1 MNEEQELTGFTTGL
15 PESVG
20 QPLDISM
27 VETPFSEMNA
37 LRVIQTPTNP
47 EWIKMKNNLSY
58 ISGDTV
64 TRLLNKAF
72 LYRWSFEVVETRVVQ
87 SQAKKNETSTQG
99 SVVQVHGR
107 LTVPG
112 WGVREQW
119 GSQPLVGGSD
129 VQEHAFKSA
138 ATDAMKKCASL
149 FGIAL
154 DLYGKENFDELLVSP
169 IDYLTDD
176 VVFLEKLKQKQIKAR
191 EEKLK
196 EKAELLAQQEMPAEA
211 PQEVL
216 VAPEPVVETAPPII
230 HQTQPVNSPAETPV
244 TSEPQPAP
252 VETPAVASSHWAP
265 EDIEGLIAVKARLG
279 ITSNE
284 GLDVYAQE
292 FFAIPEATFRHI
304 APINVKDFLHFMDSK
319 Q

>member
-1 MNEEQELTGFTTGL
+1 MNEEQELMGFATGL
-15 PESVG
+15 SESVG

-47 EWIKMKNNLSY
+47 EWIKMKNGLSY

-176 VVFLEKLKQKQIKAR
+176 AVFLEKLKQKQIKAR

-230 HQTQPVNSPAETPV
+230 HQTQPVNSPTETPV
-244 TSEPQPAP
+244 VSEPQPVP

-279 ITSNE
+279 IANND

>member
-1 MNEEQELTGFTTGL
+1 MNEEQELMGFTTGL

-129 VQEHAFKSA
+129 VQEHAFK
-138 ATDAMKKCASL
+138 
-149 FGIAL
+149 
-154 DLYGKENFDELLVSP
+154 
-169 IDYLTDD
+169 
-176 VVFLEKLKQKQIKAR
+176 
-191 EEKLK
+191 
-196 EKAELLAQQEMPAEA
+196 
-211 PQEVL
+211 
-216 VAPEPVVETAPPII
+216 
-230 HQTQPVNSPAETPV
+230 
-244 TSEPQPAP
+244 
-252 VETPAVASSHWAP
+252 
-265 EDIEGLIAVKARLG
+265 
-279 ITSNE
+279 
-284 GLDVYAQE
+284 
-292 FFAIPEATFRHI
+292 
-304 APINVKDFLHFMDSK
+304 
-319 Q
+319 